1 MFIRGERWPL
11 LACSISNVAQNRLTK
26 STQINPKTIEPA
38 EWITQA
44 EAARVRNV
52 SRQAIAKLVANA
64 RLRTLVIG
72 GRTFVSRSDVL
83 AFEPNPPG
91 RPKGVANE

>member
-1 MFIRGERWPL
+1 L
-11 LACSISNVAQNRLTK
+11 NVAQNTLTK
-26 STQINPKTIEPA
+26 STQKNPAVIEPA

-44 EAARVRNV
+44 EAARLRNV

-64 RLRTLVIG
+64 RLRTLEIG
-72 GRTFVSRSDVL
+72 GRTFVSLADVVS
-83 AFEPNPPG
+83 FEPNPPG